1 MNLGETKYSRI
12 LLLFA
17 LASTTTTTT
26 TLAVFLPLDT
36 HEVDIVTY
44 SSGYEHVLEEGKHLG
59 AATAAES
66 DDNNNNNN
74 NNTLW
79 SSYNQTGRTDPT
91 MTMLGQEENK
101 DQLKQG
107 PVDLPTMDQLQ
118 KMAAACR
125 ANPTWWDDNDNDNK
139 DRQGDVRVNFEIC
152 NAVTG
157 AHQWNHK
164 VDYTDD
170 YVELKKIYGDL
181 DDLEIHDDDDDDDY
195 DDDDYD
201 DDDHDDDDDDYDDD
215 DDDDDVEK
223 IVREKRDEVLKQS
236 QWWIGNKT
244 DVQMQNCLRNKHT
257 EISPI
262 CVAAGGKRANEDT
275 PPFCTAHYA
284 HRTEGT

>member
-1 MNLGETKYSRI
+1 MNLGETKCSRI

-36 HEVDIVTY
+36 HEVDTVTY
-44 SSGYEHVLEEGKHLG
+44 SSGCEHVLEEGKHLG

-107 PVDLPTMDQLQ
+107 PVDLPTMDRLQ

-181 DDLEIHDDDDDDDY
+181 DDLEIHDDNEDDDNDDDNDDDDN
-195 DDDDYD
+195 DDDKFGRQA
-201 DDDHDDDDDDYDDD
+201 
-215 DDDDDVEK
+215 K
-223 IVREKRDEVLKQS
+223 IVQGEKDEVLKQS

-262 CVAAGGKRANEDT
+262 CITASGSKQANKDT
-275 PPFCTAHYA
+275 PPVCTAHYA
-284 HRTEGT
+284 HRTEGTQR